1 MIQAVIFD
9 LDGVIVSTDEFHFL
23 AWQQLAQEKEIPFS
37 REDNEKLKGVSR
49 MESLEIILQGSPKTF
64 SDQAKEQMAE
74 RKNSFYRDMLK
85 KLTPADVLPGVLR
98 FLQDLR
104 TRKIRAAIGSSSKNA
119 VPILG
124 AIGLADAFEA
134 VADGTQLSIS
144 DMRLQIENLH
154 AQLAL
159 ARSAATMRA
168 RAESMGFSPVQ
179 SDQIVY
185 LPVPGYVERQ
195 TVVLAP
201 PMNRP
206 VQSAPFIPAEYT
218 ESLFTWA
225 RRHVAAA
232 YQLYARPAAAK

>member
-23 AWQQLAQEKEIPFS
+23 AWQQLAQEKGIPFS

-49 MESLEIILQGSPKTF
+49 MESLEIILQRSPTKF

-74 RKNSFYRDMLK
+74 RKNSFYRDLLK

-134 VADGTQLSIS
+134 VADGTQIKKSKPHPEVFLLAASLLNVPPQECLVVE
-144 DMRLQIENLH
+144 DAEAGVEAGLAAGMR
-154 AQLAL
+154 
-159 ARSAATMRA
+159 
-168 RAESMGFSPVQ
+168 
-179 SDQIVY
+179 
-185 LPVPGYVERQ
+185 
-195 TVVLAP
+195 VLA
-201 PMNRP
+201 
-206 VQSAPFIPAEYT
+206 VGSAS
-218 ESLFTWA
+218 SLPKATF
-225 RRHVAAA
+225 R
-232 YQLYARPAAAK
+232 AKDLSQIAPDQVLK